1 MQNLTGGG
9 KIVRFPGLNNVP
21 KGKIEMKKD
30 IHPEFRPVIF
40 KDISCDFSYLT
51 MSTVKTK
58 ETDKWTDGKD
68 YPLVKF
74 EVSSASH
81 PFYTGK
87 HRIVD
92 AEGRAEKFKKKY
104 ARK

>member
-1 MQNLTGGG
+1 
-9 KIVRFPGLNNVP
+9 
-21 KGKIEMKKD
+21 MKEN
-30 IHPEFRPVIF
+30 IHPQFRKVVF

-51 MSTVKTK
+51 MSTAKTK
-58 ETDKWTDGKD
+58 ETIKWEDGNE
-68 YPLVKF
+68 YPVVKF

-92 AEGRAEKFKKKY
+92 AEGRAEKFRKKY
-104 ARK
+104 AKK

>member
-1 MQNLTGGG
+1 
-9 KIVRFPGLNNVP
+9 
-21 KGKIEMKKD
+21 MKD
-30 IHPEFRPVIF
+30 GIHPQFRPVIF
-40 KDISCDFSYLT
+40 KDISCNFEYLT

-58 ETDKWTDGKD
+58 ETAKWTDGKE
-68 YPLVKF
+68 YPVVKF
-74 EVSSASH
+74 EVSSSSH

-104 ARK
+104 AKKA

>member
-1 MQNLTGGG
+1 
-9 KIVRFPGLNNVP
+9 
-21 KGKIEMKKD
+21 MKKD
-30 IHPEFRPVIF
+30 IHPEFREVVF
-40 KDISCDFSYLT
+40 KDISCDFAYLT
-51 MSTVKTK
+51 KSTIRSKETVKW
-58 ETDKWTDGKD
+58 EDGKE

-92 AEGRAEKFKKKY
+92 TEGRAEKFKKKY
-104 ARK
+104 LRK

>member
-1 MQNLTGGG
+1 
-9 KIVRFPGLNNVP
+9 
-21 KGKIEMKKD
+21 MKD
-30 IHPEFRPVIF
+30 GIHPNFRPVIF
-40 KDISCDFSYLT
+40 KDITCDFEYLT
-51 MSTVKTK
+51 YSTVPTK
-58 ETDKWTDGKD
+58 ETAKYKDGNE
-68 YPLVKF
+68 YPIVKF

-92 AEGRAEKFKKKY
+92 TEGRAEKFKKKY